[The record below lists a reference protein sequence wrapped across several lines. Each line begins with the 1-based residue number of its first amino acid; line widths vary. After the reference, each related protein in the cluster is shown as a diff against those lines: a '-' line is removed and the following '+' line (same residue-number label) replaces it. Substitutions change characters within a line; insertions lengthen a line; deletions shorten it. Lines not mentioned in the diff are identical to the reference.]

1 MASNNRDPDAAN
13 MDMIV
18 ELLKRQE
25 SNMNRRLDMLENK
38 LHSFKLEIKENIKG
52 LEERVKV
59 VEKSAE
65 FIASQYESQKKIV
78 DNLIQKQTSLSE
90 ENDQLKKE
98 IKALRL
104 DQEKQ
109 KYAAN
114 DLEQ

>member
-38 LHSFKLEIKENIKG
+38 LHSFKLEITENIKG

-78 DNLIQKQTSLSE
+78 DKFNTKANL
-90 ENDQLKKE
+90 
-98 IKALRL
+98 ALRRKL
-104 DQEKQ
+104 SIEKGNQ
-109 KYAAN
+109 SSSFGPRKAKICSK
-114 DLEQ
+114 